1 MCNKNIYFLFII
13 FFFECAYATS
23 GFNND
28 NIADI
33 KKVNLIQASKIKSLE
48 NQKSLLRNKL
58 KKMQD
63 IESQGNTNQ
72 FLPEQY
78 SKIISTTYNSAS
90 KIQDKKTIDNGNL
103 SQKTPK
109 SFDSF
114 NHASKV
120 VLEQKYLPKN
130 QIKAS
135 ISEKNLNQLVENH
148 KGGGGLE
155 QKVNE
160 LERKEKLLMEEKQ
173 QKEKEL
179 TQKISEFEKLSLEE
193 KNRHNE
199 AITNLEETKRKELL
213 AREDELNNLRLAELG
228 DQERRFEKLS
238 LEEKERHNEA
248 ITNLEESKKK
258 ELLAREDELNN
269 LRLAELADQEK
280 RFKKLSLEEKNRHN
294 EAITN
299 LEESK
304 KKELLAQ
311 EDKLNNLHLAKL
323 LEKQNEFDKLT
334 TEEKERHEQ
343 TVLNLK
349 DDHKQ
354 NLLAKEKELNNL
366 RLAELADQE
375 RRFEKLSLEE
385 KERHNKLV
393 AKFKEDENKRLDAK
407 LADWNKQL
415 EKSGHENKLFL
426 QLLKQEN
433 LEHQKNKQD
442 QERKLLDKEKE
453 ITQLKLQEKLLIEKN
468 EAQEKLFKDNQIYDI
483 AELRKTLKNQ
493 QAKYQD
499 LTTQFLTKGEK
510 MISTKHNKENEIRN
524 NDEPTKFQIKKFK

>member
-78 SKIISTTYNSAS
+78 NKIISTNYNSAS

-103 SQKTPK
+103 SKKTPK

-160 LERKEKLLMEEKQ
+160 LEQKEKLLMEEKQ

-179 TQKISEFEKLSLEE
+179 TQKISEFEKLTTEE
-193 KNRHNE
+193 KQRQEQTILSLQDDHKQN
-199 AITNLEETKRKELL
+199 LL
-213 AREDELNNLRLAELG
+213 AKEKELNNLRLAELTE
-228 DQERRFEKLS
+228 QEKRFEKLS

-248 ITNLEESKKK
+248 ITNLEETKKK
-258 ELLAREDELNN
+258 ELLAREDE
-269 LRLAELADQEK
+269 
-280 RFKKLSLEEKNRHN
+280 
-294 EAITN
+294 
-299 LEESK
+299 
-304 KKELLAQ
+304 
-311 EDKLNNLHLAKL
+311 LNNLHLAKL

-334 TEEKERHEQ
+334 TEEKERYEQ
-343 TVLNLK
+343 TILSLQ

-366 RLAELADQE
+366 RLAELAEQE
-375 RRFEKLSLEE
+375 KRFEKLTTEE
-385 KERHNKLV
+385 KDKYNKIVTDISIQKKNELWDKEQKLIELEKK
-393 AKFKEDENKRLDAK
+393 AHLLTEENQLRKKELEKINITLEKKEDELIKIQTELQVKENLFAKNLKSLNVHNSAELISQNIALTAENKRLEG
-407 LADWNKQL
+407 LVY
-415 EKSGHENKLFL
+415 G
-426 QLLKQEN
+426 
-433 LEHQKNKQD
+433 
-442 QERKLLDKEKE
+442 
-453 ITQLKLQEKLLIEKN
+453 
-468 EAQEKLFKDNQIYDI
+468 
-483 AELRKTLKNQ
+483 
-493 QAKYQD
+493 
-499 LTTQFLTKGEK
+499 
-510 MISTKHNKENEIRN
+510 
-524 NDEPTKFQIKKFK
+524 KFKKK